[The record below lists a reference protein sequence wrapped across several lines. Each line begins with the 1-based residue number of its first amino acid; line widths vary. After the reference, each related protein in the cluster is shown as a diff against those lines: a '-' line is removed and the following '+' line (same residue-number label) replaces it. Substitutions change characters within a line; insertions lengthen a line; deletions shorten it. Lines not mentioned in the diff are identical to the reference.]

1 MTLKTVLTALLLSVL
16 MQPVPAHQA
25 SAADT
30 PVAPAQLPTEDV
42 AQIRNIIVGQLD
54 AFKSDDAEKAFSF
67 AAPNIRKIFRTAE
80 IFLHMV
86 RKSYQSV
93 YRPRSFEFRAIQRID
108 DKIVQPLAVV
118 GPSGVAETALYI
130 MEPQS
135 DGSWKIGACI
145 MAREPGEDT

>member
-1 MTLKTVLTALLLSVL
+1 MALLLSVL
-16 MQPVPAHQA
+16 VQPGFARQA

-30 PVAPAQLPTEDV
+30 PVAPAQLPAGDV
-42 AQIRNIIVGQLD
+42 AEIRNIIVGQLD

-67 AAPNIRKIFRTAE
+67 AAPNIRKIFGTAE

-93 YRPRSFEFRAIQRID
+93 YRPRSFEFRPIQRID
-108 DKIVQPLAVV
+108 GKIVQPLAVV

-130 MEPQS
+130 MESQS

>member
-1 MTLKTVLTALLLSVL
+1 
-16 MQPVPAHQA
+16 
-25 SAADT
+25 
-30 PVAPAQLPTEDV
+30 
-42 AQIRNIIVGQLD
+42 
-54 AFKSDDAEKAFSF
+54 
-67 AAPNIRKIFRTAE
+67 
-80 IFLHMV
+80 MV
-86 RKSYQSV
+86 RKSYQSA

-108 DKIVQPLAVV
+108 GKIVQPLAVV